1 MIKPVMIKRLATAL
15 MALLLVGM
23 AAPAPAAD
31 DPTAV
36 VRDTAERV
44 LHSLRTER
52 ARYQDDQALFQ
63 LVRDVVFP
71 RIDRERTAQWVLGA
85 NWRTAT
91 PAQRE
96 QFIAEFSDL
105 LLRTYGTALRQYD
118 SEKLNYLPTQA
129 AAGADRVTV
138 RTEIIRPDGPKVS
151 VDYLLTNRSGEWK
164 VYDIIIENV
173 SMVVTYRS
181 EYAAII
187 KRDGMD
193 GLLKQLADRNRSV
206 NS

>member
-1 MIKPVMIKRLATAL
+1 MIKRFAATVLA
-15 MALLLVGM
+15 LVLVSVTPQ
-23 AAPAPAAD
+23 APAQD

-44 LHSLRTER
+44 LHSLRSER
-52 ARYQDDQALFQ
+52 ARYQDDKALFQ
-63 LVRDVVFP
+63 LVREVVFP

-96 QFIAEFSDL
+96 QFVNEFSDL

-118 SEKLNYLPTQA
+118 SETLNYLPVQA
-129 AAGADRVTV
+129 PAGADRVTV

-151 VDYLLTNRSGEWK
+151 VDYQLTNRSGEWK
-164 VYDIIIENV
+164 VYDVIIENV

-193 GLLKQLADRNRSV
+193 GLLKQLSERNRSL

>member
-1 MIKPVMIKRLATAL
+1 MIKRIAVAMLG
-15 MALLLVGM
+15 LLLASTMHV
-23 AAPAPAAD
+23 ATAAD
-31 DPTAV
+31 DPTSV

-44 LHSLRTER
+44 LDSLRGDR
-52 ARYQDDQALFQ
+52 ARYQDDEALFE
-63 LVRDVVFP
+63 LVREVVFP
-71 RIDRERTAQWVLGA
+71 RLDRERTAQWVLGA

-118 SEKLNYLPTQA
+118 SEKLNYLPA
-129 AAGADRVTV
+129 HAPAGANRVTV

-164 VYDIIIENV
+164 VYDVIIENV

-193 GLLKQLADRNRSV
+193 GLLKQLAVRNRST

>member
-1 MIKPVMIKRLATAL
+1 MKRFAA
-15 MALLLVGM
+15 ALLGLVLSGTTLLVS
-23 AAPAPAAD
+23 AAD
-31 DPTAV
+31 DPAAV

-44 LHSLRTER
+44 LDSLRSDR
-52 ARYQDDQALFQ
+52 ARYQDDHALFQ

-71 RIDRERTAQWVLGA
+71 RLDRERTAQWVLGA

-118 SEKLNYLPTQA
+118 SEKLNYLPAQVP
-129 AAGADRVTV
+129 AGADRVTV

-164 VYDIIIENV
+164 VYDVIIENV
-173 SMVVTYRS
+173 SLVVTYRS
-181 EYAAII
+181 EYSAII

-193 GLLKQLADRNRSV
+193 GLLKQLADRNRSA

>member
-1 MIKPVMIKRLATAL
+1 MVKRFASVLL
-15 MALLLVGM
+15 ALLLVGT
-23 AAPAPAAD
+23 AQLTTAAD
-31 DPTAV
+31 DPAAV

-44 LHSLRTER
+44 LNELRANR
-52 ARYQDDQALFQ
+52 SRYQDDQELFRM
-63 LVRDVVFP
+63 VREVVFP
-71 RIDRERTAQWVLGA
+71 RLDRERTAQWVLGA

-91 PAQRE
+91 PEQR
-96 QFIAEFSDL
+96 QRFIEEFSSL
-105 LLRTYGTALRQYD
+105 LLRTYGTALRQYNG
-118 SEKLNYLPTQA
+118 ETLNFLPAQM
-129 AAGADRVTV
+129 AGTDRATV

-164 VYDIIIENV
+164 VYDVTIENV
-173 SMVVTYRS
+173 SLVVTYRS

-193 GLLKQLADRNRSV
+193 GLLKQLAERNRSM

>member
-1 MIKPVMIKRLATAL
+1 MMKRFAA
-15 MALLLVGM
+15 ALLGLVLSGTTLLVS
-23 AAPAPAAD
+23 AAD
-31 DPTAV
+31 DPAAV

-44 LHSLRTER
+44 LDSLRSDR
-52 ARYQDDQALFQ
+52 ARYQDDHALFQ

-71 RIDRERTAQWVLGA
+71 RLDRERTAQWVLGA

-118 SEKLNYLPTQA
+118 SEKLNYLPAQVP
-129 AAGADRVTV
+129 AGADRVTV

-164 VYDIIIENV
+164 VYDVIIENV
-173 SMVVTYRS
+173 SLVVTYRS
-181 EYAAII
+181 EYSAII

-193 GLLKQLADRNRSV
+193 GLLKQLADRNRSA

>member
-1 MIKPVMIKRLATAL
+1 MIRRFAV
-15 MALLLVGM
+15 ALLGLALSGTTMLVS
-23 AAPAPAAD
+23 AAD
-31 DPTAV
+31 DPATV
-36 VRDTAERV
+36 VRNTAERV
-44 LHSLRTER
+44 LDSLRSDR
-52 ARYQDDQALFQ
+52 ARYQDDHALFQ
-63 LVRDVVFP
+63 LVREVVFP
-71 RIDRERTAQWVLGA
+71 RLDRERTAQWVLGA
-85 NWRTAT
+85 HWRTAT

-118 SEKLNYLPTQA
+118 SEKLNYLPAQA
-129 AAGADRVTV
+129 PAGADRVTV

-164 VYDIIIENV
+164 VYDVIIENV
-173 SMVVTYRS
+173 SLVVTYRS
-181 EYAAII
+181 EYSAII

-193 GLLKQLADRNRSV
+193 GLLKQLADRNRSA

>member
-193 GLLKQLADRNRSV
+193 GLLRQLADRNRSV

>member
-1 MIKPVMIKRLATAL
+1 MIKPVMIKRIATAL
-15 MALLLVGM
+15 MALLLVG
-23 AAPAPAAD
+23 AVAPATAAG

-44 LHSLRTER
+44 LHSLRTDR

-63 LVRDVVFP
+63 LVREVVFP

-96 QFIAEFSDL
+96 QFIHEFSDL

-118 SEKLNYLPTQA
+118 SEKLAYLPTQA
-129 AAGADRVTV
+129 PAGADRVTV

>member
-1 MIKPVMIKRLATAL
+1 MFKRLTGAL
-15 MALLLVGM
+15 MALLLMGTAV
-23 AAPAPAAD
+23 AAVAD
-31 DPTAV
+31 DPSAV

-44 LHSLRTER
+44 LQELRTNR
-52 ARYQDDQALFQ
+52 DRYQDDQALFRM
-63 LVRDVVFP
+63 VREVVFP
-71 RIDRERTAQWVLGA
+71 HLDRERTAQWVLGA

-91 PAQRE
+91 PEQRE
-96 QFIAEFSDL
+96 RFIEEFSNL
-105 LLRTYGTALRQYD
+105 LLRTYGTALRQYH
-118 SEKLNYLPTQA
+118 SETLNFLPAQM
-129 AAGADRVTV
+129 AGPDRATV

-164 VYDIIIENV
+164 VYDVIIENV
-173 SMVVTYRS
+173 SLVVTYRS

-193 GLLKQLADRNRSV
+193 GLLKQLAERNRSV

>member
-1 MIKPVMIKRLATAL
+1 MVKRIATAML
-15 MALLLVGM
+15 GLLLAGT
-23 AAPAPAAD
+23 ACLTTASD

-44 LHSLRTER
+44 LDSLRSDR
-52 ARYQDDQALFQ
+52 ARYQDDHALFQ

-71 RIDRERTAQWVLGA
+71 RLDRERTAQWVLGV

-118 SEKLNYLPTQA
+118 SEKLNFLPA
-129 AAGADRVTV
+129 RAEAGADRVTV
-138 RTEIIRPDGPKVS
+138 RTEIIRTDGPKVS
-151 VDYLLTNRSGEWK
+151 VDYRLTNRSGEWK
-164 VYDIIIENV
+164 VYDVIIENV
-173 SMVVTYRS
+173 SLVVTYRS
-181 EYAAII
+181 EYSAII

-193 GLLKQLADRNRSV
+193 GLLKQLSDRNRSA

>member
-1 MIKPVMIKRLATAL
+1 MIKRIAVAMLG
-15 MALLLVGM
+15 LLLASTMHM
-23 AAPAPAAD
+23 ATAAD
-31 DPTAV
+31 DPTSV

-44 LHSLRTER
+44 LDSLRGDR
-52 ARYQDDQALFQ
+52 ARYQDDEALFE
-63 LVRDVVFP
+63 LVREVVFP
-71 RIDRERTAQWVLGA
+71 RLDRERTAQWVLGA

-118 SEKLNYLPTQA
+118 SEKLNYLPA
-129 AAGADRVTV
+129 HAPAGANRVTV

-164 VYDIIIENV
+164 VYDVIIENV

-193 GLLKQLADRNRSV
+193 GLLKQLAVRNRST

>member
-1 MIKPVMIKRLATAL
+1 MIRRFAV
-15 MALLLVGM
+15 ALLGLALSGTTMLVS
-23 AAPAPAAD
+23 AAD
-31 DPTAV
+31 DPATV
-36 VRDTAERV
+36 VRNTAERV
-44 LHSLRTER
+44 LDSLRSDR
-52 ARYQDDQALFQ
+52 ARYQDDHALFQ
-63 LVRDVVFP
+63 LVREVVFP
-71 RIDRERTAQWVLGA
+71 RLDRERTAQWVLGA

-118 SEKLNYLPTQA
+118 SEKLNYLPAQA
-129 AAGADRVTV
+129 PAGADRVTV

-164 VYDIIIENV
+164 VYDVIIENV
-173 SMVVTYRS
+173 SLVVTYRS
-181 EYAAII
+181 EYSAII

-193 GLLKQLADRNRSV
+193 GLLKQLADRNRSA

>member
-1 MIKPVMIKRLATAL
+1 MIKRFAA
-15 MALLLVGM
+15 ALLGLALSGTTMLVS
-23 AAPAPAAD
+23 AAD
-31 DPTAV
+31 DPAAV
-36 VRDTAERV
+36 VRNTAERV
-44 LHSLRTER
+44 LDSLRSDR
-52 ARYQDDQALFQ
+52 ARYQDDHALFA
-63 LVRDVVFP
+63 LVREVVFP
-71 RIDRERTAQWVLGA
+71 RLDRERTAQWVLGA

-118 SEKLNYLPTQA
+118 SEKLNYLPAQA
-129 AAGADRVTV
+129 PAGADRVTV

-164 VYDIIIENV
+164 VYDVIIENV
-173 SMVVTYRS
+173 SLVVTYRS
-181 EYAAII
+181 EYSAII
-187 KRDGMD
+187 KRDGME
-193 GLLKQLADRNRSV
+193 GLLKQLSARNRSA

>member
-1 MIKPVMIKRLATAL
+1 MIKRIAVAMLG
-15 MALLLVGM
+15 LLLASTMHV
-23 AAPAPAAD
+23 ATAAD
-31 DPTAV
+31 DPTSV

-44 LHSLRTER
+44 LDSLRGDR
-52 ARYQDDQALFQ
+52 ARYQDDEALFE
-63 LVRDVVFP
+63 LVREVVFP
-71 RIDRERTAQWVLGA
+71 RLDRERTAQWVLGS

-118 SEKLNYLPTQA
+118 SEKLNYLPA
-129 AAGADRVTV
+129 HAPAGANRVTV

-164 VYDIIIENV
+164 VYDVIIENV
-173 SMVVTYRS
+173 SLVVTYRS
-181 EYAAII
+181 EYSAII

-193 GLLKQLADRNRSV
+193 GLLKQLADRNRSA

>member
-1 MIKPVMIKRLATAL
+1 MIKRFATVLLALVIVGTAQL
-15 MALLLVGM
+15 ARAG
-23 AAPAPAAD
+23 D

-36 VRDTAERV
+36 VRDTAETV
-44 LHSLRTER
+44 LSSLRTDK
-52 ARYQDDQALFQ
+52 ARYQDDQALFA
-63 LVRDVVFP
+63 LVREVVFP
-71 RIDRERTAQWVLGA
+71 RIDRERVAQWVLGA

-96 QFIAEFSDL
+96 RFIQEFSDL

-118 SEKLNYLPTQA
+118 SEKLNYLPSQVA
-129 AAGADRVTV
+129 PGADRATV

-151 VDYLLTNRSGEWK
+151 VDYLLTNRSGDWK

-173 SMVVTYRS
+173 SLVVTYRS

-193 GLLKQLADRNRSV
+193 GLLKQLADRNRGVQS
-206 NS
+206 

>member
-1 MIKPVMIKRLATAL
+1 MIRRFAV
-15 MALLLVGM
+15 ALLGLALSGTTMLVS
-23 AAPAPAAD
+23 AAD
-31 DPTAV
+31 DPAAV
-36 VRDTAERV
+36 VRNTAERV
-44 LHSLRTER
+44 LDSLRSDR
-52 ARYQDDQALFQ
+52 ARYQDDHALFQ
-63 LVRDVVFP
+63 LVREVVFP
-71 RIDRERTAQWVLGA
+71 RLDRERTAQWVLGA

-118 SEKLNYLPTQA
+118 SEKLNYLPA
-129 AAGADRVTV
+129 RAPAGADRVTV

-164 VYDIIIENV
+164 VYDVIIENV
-173 SMVVTYRS
+173 SLVVTYRS
-181 EYAAII
+181 EYSAII

-193 GLLKQLADRNRSV
+193 GLLKQLADRNRSL
-206 NS
+206 SS

>member
-1 MIKPVMIKRLATAL
+1 MVKRFAA
-15 MALLLVGM
+15 ALLGLALSGTTLLVS
-23 AAPAPAAD
+23 AAD
-31 DPTAV
+31 DPAAV
-36 VRDTAERV
+36 VRNTAERV
-44 LHSLRTER
+44 LDSLRSDR
-52 ARYQDDQALFQ
+52 ARYQDDHALFQ
-63 LVRDVVFP
+63 LVREVVFP
-71 RIDRERTAQWVLGA
+71 RLDRERTAQWVLGA

-118 SEKLNYLPTQA
+118 SEKLNYLPAQA
-129 AAGADRVTV
+129 PPGADRVTV

-164 VYDIIIENV
+164 VYDVIIENV
-173 SMVVTYRS
+173 SLVVTYRS
-181 EYAAII
+181 EYSAII

-193 GLLKQLADRNRSV
+193 GLLKQLSDRNRSA

>member
-1 MIKPVMIKRLATAL
+1 MVKRFAA
-15 MALLLVGM
+15 ALLGLALSGTAMLVT
-23 AAPAPAAD
+23 AAD
-31 DPTAV
+31 DPAAV

-44 LHSLRTER
+44 LDSLRTDR
-52 ARYQDDQALFQ
+52 ARYQNDQELFR
-63 LVRDVVFP
+63 LVREAVFP

-96 QFIAEFSDL
+96 QFVAEFSEL

-118 SEKLNYLPTQA
+118 SEKLNYLPA
-129 AAGADRVTV
+129 RVPAGADRATV

-164 VYDIIIENV
+164 VYDVIIENV
-173 SMVVTYRS
+173 SLVATFRS
-181 EYAAII
+181 EYSAII

-206 NS
+206 TS

>member
-1 MIKPVMIKRLATAL
+1 MIKRFAA
-15 MALLLVGM
+15 ALLGLALSGTTMLVS
-23 AAPAPAAD
+23 AAD
-31 DPTAV
+31 DPAAV
-36 VRDTAERV
+36 VRNTAERV
-44 LHSLRTER
+44 LDSLRSDR
-52 ARYQDDQALFQ
+52 ARYQDDHALFQ
-63 LVRDVVFP
+63 LVREVVFP
-71 RIDRERTAQWVLGA
+71 RLDRERTAQWVLGA

-118 SEKLNYLPTQA
+118 SEKLNYLPA
-129 AAGADRVTV
+129 LAAGEGKATV

-164 VYDIIIENV
+164 VYDIVIENV
-173 SMVVTYRS
+173 SLVVTYRS

-193 GLLKQLADRNRSV
+193 GLLKQLADRNHSV

>member
-1 MIKPVMIKRLATAL
+1 MMKRIVMAMLG
-15 MALLLVGM
+15 LLLAG
-23 AAPAPAAD
+23 PAILASAAD
-31 DPTAV
+31 DPAAV
-36 VRDTAERV
+36 VRATAERV
-44 LHSLRTER
+44 LDSLRADR
-52 ARYQDDQALFQ
+52 ARYRDDHALFG
-63 LVRDVVFP
+63 LVREVVFP
-71 RIDRERTAQWVLGA
+71 RLDRERTAQWVLGA

-118 SEKLNYLPTQA
+118 SETLNYLPAQA
-129 AAGADRVTV
+129 PAGADRVTV
-138 RTEIIRPDGPKVS
+138 RTEIVRPDGPKVS

-164 VYDIIIENV
+164 VYDVIIENV
-173 SMVVTYRS
+173 SLVVTYRS
-181 EYAAII
+181 EYSAII

-193 GLLKQLADRNRSV
+193 GLLKQLADRNRSA

>member
-1 MIKPVMIKRLATAL
+1 MIKRLMTAL
-15 MALLLVGM
+15 MALWLVGV
-23 AAPAPAAD
+23 APLAPAAE

-36 VRDTAERV
+36 VRDTAEKV
-44 LHSLRTER
+44 LNSLRTDR

-193 GLLKQLADRNRSV
+193 GLLRQLADRNRSV

>member
-1 MIKPVMIKRLATAL
+1 MVKRIATVMLG
-15 MALLLVGM
+15 LLLAGT
-23 AAPAPAAD
+23 ACLTTASD

-44 LHSLRTER
+44 LDSLRSDR
-52 ARYQDDQALFQ
+52 ARYQDDHALFQ

-71 RIDRERTAQWVLGA
+71 RLDRERTAQWVLGA

-118 SEKLNYLPTQA
+118 SEKLNYLPA
-129 AAGADRVTV
+129 RAPAGADRVTV
-138 RTEIIRPDGPKVS
+138 RTEIIRPDGPKVR

-164 VYDIIIENV
+164 VYDVIIENV
-173 SMVVTYRS
+173 SLVVTYRS
-181 EYAAII
+181 EYSAII

-193 GLLKQLADRNRSV
+193 GLLKQLADRNRSA

>member
-1 MIKPVMIKRLATAL
+1 MIKPVMIKRIATAL

-36 VRDTAERV
+36 VRDTAEKV
-44 LHSLRTER
+44 LNSLRTDR

-71 RIDRERTAQWVLGA
+71 RIDQERTAQWVLGA

-96 QFIAEFSDL
+96 QFINEFSDL

-138 RTEIIRPDGPKVS
+138 RTEIIRTDGPKVS

-164 VYDIIIENV
+164 VYDVIIENV

-187 KRDGMD
+187 KREGMD
-193 GLLKQLADRNRSV
+193 GLLKQLADRNRSL

>member
-1 MIKPVMIKRLATAL
+1 MIKRFAATVLA
-15 MALLLVGM
+15 LVLVSVTPQV
-23 AAPAPAAD
+23 PAQD

-36 VRDTAERV
+36 VRETAERV
-44 LHSLRTER
+44 LHSLRSER
-52 ARYQDDQALFQ
+52 ARYQDDKALFQ
-63 LVRDVVFP
+63 LVREVVFP

-96 QFIAEFSDL
+96 QFVNEFSDL

-118 SEKLNYLPTQA
+118 SETLNYLPVQA
-129 AAGADRVTV
+129 PAGADRVTV

-151 VDYLLTNRSGEWK
+151 VDYQLTNRSGEWK
-164 VYDIIIENV
+164 VYDVIIENV

-193 GLLKQLADRNRSV
+193 GLLKQLSERNRSL

>member
-1 MIKPVMIKRLATAL
+1 MIRRFAV
-15 MALLLVGM
+15 ALLGLALSGTTMLVS
-23 AAPAPAAD
+23 AAD
-31 DPTAV
+31 DPATV
-36 VRDTAERV
+36 VRNTAERV
-44 LHSLRTER
+44 LDSLRSDR
-52 ARYQDDQALFQ
+52 ARYQDDHALFQ
-63 LVRDVVFP
+63 LVREVVFP
-71 RIDRERTAQWVLGA
+71 RLDRERTAQWVLGA

-118 SEKLNYLPTQA
+118 SEKLNYLPAQA
-129 AAGADRVTV
+129 PAGADRVTV

-164 VYDIIIENV
+164 VYDVIIENV
-173 SMVVTYRS
+173 SLVVTYRS
-181 EYAAII
+181 EYSAII

-193 GLLKQLADRNRSV
+193 GLLKQLSDRNRNA

>member
-1 MIKPVMIKRLATAL
+1 MIKRYATVLA
-15 MALLLVGM
+15 ALLLIG
-23 AAPAPAAD
+23 AARATVAAD
-31 DPTAV
+31 DPSAV

-44 LHSLRTER
+44 LHALRADR
-52 ARYQDDQALFQ
+52 ARYQNDQELFG
-63 LVRDVVFP
+63 LVREVVFP

-118 SEKLNYLPTQA
+118 SETLNYLPVQA
-129 AAGADRVTV
+129 PPGADRVTV
-138 RTEIIRPDGPKVS
+138 RTEIVRPDGPKVS
-151 VDYLLTNRSGEWK
+151 VDYQLTNRSGEWK
-164 VYDIIIENV
+164 VYDVIIENV
-173 SMVVTYRS
+173 SLVVTYRS

-187 KRDGMD
+187 KREGMD
-193 GLLKQLADRNRSV
+193 GLLRQLSERNRSV

>member
-1 MIKPVMIKRLATAL
+1 MMIKRFAATVLA
-15 MALLLVGM
+15 LVLVSV
-23 AAPAPAAD
+23 APQAPAQD
-31 DPTAV
+31 DPAAV

-44 LHSLRTER
+44 LHSLRSER
-52 ARYQDDQALFQ
+52 ARYQDDKALFQ
-63 LVRDVVFP
+63 LVREVVFP

-96 QFIAEFSDL
+96 QFVNEFSDL

-118 SEKLNYLPTQA
+118 SETLNYLPVQA
-129 AAGADRVTV
+129 PAGADRVTV

-151 VDYLLTNRSGEWK
+151 VDYQLTNRSGEWK
-164 VYDIIIENV
+164 VYDVIIENV

-193 GLLKQLADRNRSV
+193 GLLKQLSERNRSL